1 MGVKCIM
8 VKYFMVA
15 LMCGLF
21 CISSFNN
28 VVEANKNDNAVVVYS
43 VLNDVK
49 DAVTDKAKQKGK
61 EVLENATQQ
70 KSFGN
75 PHGTHAQHWFQ
86 CHGNGGNG

>member
-49 DAVTDKAKQKGK
+49 DAVTDKAKQKVNETK
-61 EVLENATQQ
+61 EKTKQRVKDSVNKKVDDVL
-70 KSFGN
+70 KF
-75 PHGTHAQHWFQ
+75 
-86 CHGNGGNG
+86 